1 MWEDILPLG
10 NPSWSLNEKFR
21 RQTAGVPQ
29 IIEDNMPPRQP
40 PSRWE
45 WQFGKFADDMLLG
58 ITTLGEKAGI
68 APAGRARSQYDDSLG
83 RQALPP
89 APNKSLALPD
99 MSIGSAGKFV
109 DDVALGAAAIGEMSG
124 IAPEGRALSQWQSQ
138 TRPNA
143 IERSAGNQP
152 VAGQELWQRPA
163 SAAPWYQKTLDD
175 IAGMSQ
181 GMAAGNAASSAL
193 NQVLER
199 QPVRL
204 HGSVTGAMPYNAEAG
219 WNSLPV
225 SPYGVTDN
233 LMERAP
239 VHTLGV
245 SGFRTGWSRPTVDY
259 GGMMERSRIE
269 NQNMRMA
276 EMLGRQEMAR
286 NAQSNE
292 NVRTAMAVQQRD
304 DAARAMA
311 EQRFFGNL
319 NRVPEGKRTPLISEG
334 LTRGFVDP
342 VVGGDMLLDEMLL
355 RARMNAKTGSGVDL
369 KRLLG
374 SVASEFDPNKL
385 SRLDLISKLQRMGY
399 TADQIAAHE
408 NDPIVGRF
416 AGSLLNP
423 DPNPEKSMTTFLGL
437 PLAGK
442 ASRQLVPW

>member
-1 MWEDILPLG
+1 MWEDILPQIDFQKANAFLNRRKNPQLAVGSLADAVMPQGGVSDLVLG
-10 NPSWSLNEKFR
+10 TPAPTPAPTGGNELWQQPVRASRPADSW
-21 RQTAGVPQ
+21 
-29 IIEDNMPPRQP
+29 MPPDQP
-40 PSRWE
+40 
-45 WQFGKFADDMLLG
+45 
-58 ITTLGEKAGI
+58 I
-68 APAGRARSQYDDSLG
+68 APAAPATAILG
-83 RQALPP
+83 
-89 APNKSLALPD
+89 N
-99 MSIGSAGKFV
+99 
-109 DDVALGAAAIGEMSG
+109 ALGLPAGE
-124 IAPEGRALSQWQSQ
+124 A
-138 TRPNA
+138 T
-143 IERSAGNQP
+143 
-152 VAGQELWQRPA
+152 A
-163 SAAPWYQKTLDD
+163 SAMGRMPNLD
-175 IAGMSQ
+175 
-181 GMAAGNAASSAL
+181 
-193 NQVLER
+193 
-199 QPVRL
+199 P
-204 HGSVTGAMPYNAEAG
+204 SVTGARPYNPLDTGMQA
-219 WNSLPV
+219 

-408 NDPIVGRF
+408 NDPVVGQF
-416 AGSLLNP
+416 AGSLLSAKP
-423 DPNPEKSMTTFLGL
+423 TTRSAREEWESVLFG
-437 PLAGK
+437 
-442 ASRQLVPW
+442 R

>member
-1 MWEDILPLG
+1 M
-10 NPSWSLNEKFR
+10 
-21 RQTAGVPQ
+21 
-29 IIEDNMPPRQP
+29 
-40 PSRWE
+40 
-45 WQFGKFADDMLLG
+45 
-58 ITTLGEKAGI
+58 
-68 APAGRARSQYDDSLG
+68 
-83 RQALPP
+83 QA
-89 APNKSLALPD
+89 
-99 MSIGSAGKFV
+99 
-109 DDVALGAAAIGEMSG
+109 
-124 IAPEGRALSQWQSQ
+124 
-138 TRPNA
+138 
-143 IERSAGNQP
+143 
-152 VAGQELWQRPA
+152 
-163 SAAPWYQKTLDD
+163 
-175 IAGMSQ
+175 
-181 GMAAGNAASSAL
+181 
-193 NQVLER
+193 
-199 QPVRL
+199 
-204 HGSVTGAMPYNAEAG
+204 
-219 WNSLPV
+219 

-319 NRVPEGKRTPLISEG
+319 NRVPEGKRTPLINEG
-334 LTRGFVDP
+334 INNKWLDKT
-342 VVGGDMLLDEMLL
+342 VGDDMLLDEMLI

-374 SVASEFDPNKL
+374 SIASEFDPNKL

-423 DPNPEKSMTTFLGL
+423 DPNPKKSMTTFLGL

>member
-1 MWEDILPLG
+1 MWEDILPQIDF
-10 NPSWSLNEKFR
+10 NSARDVMR
-21 RQTAGVPQ
+21 RIDQKRVAQ
-29 IIEDNMPPRQP
+29 Q
-40 PSRWE
+40 
-45 WQFGKFADDMLLG
+45 FADLTG
-58 ITTLGEKAGI
+58 ATTSGQDNSPIDFNRTRDVLAGNVKPVI
-68 APAGRARSQYDDSLG
+68 PSAPA
-83 RQALPP
+83 P
-89 APNKSLALPD
+89 AAPAAPQLNRND
-99 MSIGSAGKFV
+99 F
-109 DDVALGAAAIGEMSG
+109 AAAFGG
-124 IAPEGRALSQWQSQ
+124 
-138 TRPNA
+138 
-143 IERSAGNQP
+143 
-152 VAGQELWQRPA
+152 ELWQRPA

-181 GMAAGNAASSAL
+181 GMAAGSAASSAL
-193 NQVLER
+193 NEVLAR
-199 QPVRL
+199 KPVNL
-204 HGSVTGAMPYNAEAG
+204 DPSVTGARPYNPLDTGMQA
-219 WNSLPV
+219 

-319 NRVPEGKRTPLISEG
+319 NRVPEGKRTPLINEG
-334 LTRGFVDP
+334 LTRGFIDP

-399 TADQIAAHE
+399 TADQIAAYE
-408 NDPIVGRF
+408 NDPVVGRF
-416 AGSLLNP
+416 AGSLLSAKP
-423 DPNPEKSMTTFLGL
+423 TTRSAREEWESVLFG
-437 PLAGK
+437 
-442 ASRQLVPW
+442 R

>member
-10 NPSWSLNEKFR
+10 NPNWSLNEKFR

-58 ITTLGEKAGI
+58 MAALGEKAGI
-68 APAGRARSQYDDSLG
+68 APAGRARSQYDDILG
-83 RQALPP
+83 KASLPP

-99 MSIGSAGKFV
+99 MSIGSPGKFM
-109 DDVALGAAAIGEMSG
+109 DDVVLGAAAIGEMSG

-175 IAGMSQ
+175 ITGMSQ
-181 GMAAGNAASSAL
+181 GMAAGSAASSAL
-193 NQVLER
+193 NEVLAR
-199 QPVRL
+199 QPVNL
-204 HGSVTGAMPYNAEAG
+204 DPSVTGARPYNPLDTGMQA
-219 WNSLPV
+219 

-276 EMLGRQEMAR
+276 EMLGRQEMAH

-355 RARMNAKTGSGVDL
+355 RARMNAKTGSGIDL

-374 SVASEFDPNKL
+374 SIASEFDPNKL

-408 NDPIVGRF
+408 NDPVVGQF
-416 AGSLLNP
+416 AGSLLSAKP
-423 DPNPEKSMTTFLGL
+423 TTRSAREEWESVLFG
-437 PLAGK
+437 
-442 ASRQLVPW
+442 R